1 MKGRPGDRRPD
12 GRHGLLLLHHLPG
25 RPVFP
30 YGKRRHHPRPVDQ
43 QHPAWPP
50 EHELRFYPLPR
61 HRGPR
66 QAPHPGHP
74 HPASPPH
81 CRPEG
86 PLAAPSRP
94 FPAGIPRQP
103 RIPCGSF
110 PEGTQIFCSFPW
122 KTVDKPGFPRYTNR
136 AALNG
141 SKCAQKR
148 HPRQRARNEGV
159 EIRE

>member
-1 MKGRPGDRRPD
+1 MTGGLTDDMVFYYCATGQTGALSLTVNGVTTPAQWINSTPPGHRCMTFGYTLFPGAGDPAKLPTQATLT
-12 GRHGLLLLHHLPG
+12 LLLRLTAG
-25 RPVFP
+25 W
-30 YGKRRHHPRPVDQ
+30 K
-43 QHPAWPP
+43 
-50 EHELRFYPLPR
+50 
-61 HRGPR
+61 
-66 QAPHPGHP
+66 
-74 HPASPPH
+74 
-81 CRPEG
+81 G

-110 PEGTQIFCSFPW
+110 PERAQNFLIFCSFPW

>member
-1 MKGRPGDRRPD
+1 MTGGLTDDMVFYYYTTSQAAPLSITVNGVTTPAQWIDSTPPGRRCMTFGYTLFPGAGDPAKLPTQATLT
-12 GRHGLLLLHHLPG
+12 LLLRLTAG
-25 RPVFP
+25 W
-30 YGKRRHHPRPVDQ
+30 K
-43 QHPAWPP
+43 
-50 EHELRFYPLPR
+50 
-61 HRGPR
+61 
-66 QAPHPGHP
+66 
-74 HPASPPH
+74 
-81 CRPEG
+81 G

-110 PEGTQIFCSFPW
+110 PERAQNFLIFCSFPW

>member
-1 MKGRPGDRRPD
+1 MTGGLTDDMVFYYYTTSQAAPLSITVNGVTTPAQWINSTPPGRRSTNFGSTLFPGTGDPAKLPTQATLT
-12 GRHGLLLLHHLPG
+12 LLLRLTAG
-25 RPVFP
+25 R
-30 YGKRRHHPRPVDQ
+30 K
-43 QHPAWPP
+43 
-50 EHELRFYPLPR
+50 
-61 HRGPR
+61 
-66 QAPHPGHP
+66 
-74 HPASPPH
+74 
-81 CRPEG
+81 G